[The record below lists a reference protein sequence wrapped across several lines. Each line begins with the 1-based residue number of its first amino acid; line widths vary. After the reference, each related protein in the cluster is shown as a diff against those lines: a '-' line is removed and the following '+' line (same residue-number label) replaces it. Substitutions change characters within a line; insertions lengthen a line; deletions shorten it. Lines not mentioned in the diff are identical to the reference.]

1 MVQRRKFD
9 QKEENFIASCFV
21 IEMSAHRV
29 RHLFR
34 NFFNSFRLNS
44 ICSPAS
50 RFRYY
55 SNEVE
60 RLFFWCGRHL
70 FCCAA
75 RGERGTV
82 ASFFGCTDRPIR
94 WLQSNKGEK
103 SESDREAEQQA
114 QCVDPNSFWYFTRVA
129 AHAHLVT
136 PYLARRRCISP
147 APNRTAGEEAP
158 PQNTDIPR
166 HAIDDLSMMKR
177 RSYSAQRCHSQTRP
191 SSR

>member
-1 MVQRRKFD
+1 MK
-9 QKEENFIASCFV
+9 
-21 IEMSAHRV
+21 
-29 RHLFR
+29 
-34 NFFNSFRLNS
+34 
-44 ICSPAS
+44 
-50 RFRYY
+50 
-55 SNEVE
+55 
-60 RLFFWCGRHL
+60 W
-70 FCCAA
+70 
-75 RGERGTV
+75 RG
-82 ASFFGCTDRPIR
+82 SFFGAAVICFAARPEEREGR
-94 WLQSNKGEK
+94 WRASLDAPTGRSDGCSQIKEQK